1 MSNLKQNQIDY
12 QNFLRANKNLSFNK
26 SMKEFRKFGG
36 HIGSNSASQVY
47 RNSENKI
54 IHTTKK
60 IKVLKP
66 EREIKLKIK
75 IQEIHAYDYQTDRL
89 KLRSRYRN
97 HFEKMLNDMQKF
109 KIPLFNYYFAV
120 AIQYN
125 GDTNVNIFGLQSF
138 AEIRIIKQLIDNS
151 ERGTMNSEF
160 NIYSVKKREYL
171 YDLKE
176 ADFR

>member
-12 QNFLRANKNLSFNK
+12 KNFLRANKNLSFNK
-26 SMKEFRKFGG
+26 SMKEFRANGG

-54 IHTTKK
+54 IHTKK
-60 IKVLKP
+60 VKDLKP
-66 EREIKLKIK
+66 KREVKLKVK
-75 IQEIHAYDYQTDRL
+75 IQEIHAYDYQTNIF

-97 HFEKMLNDMQKF
+97 HFEKMLNDMQRFKF
-109 KIPLFNYYFAV
+109 PLFNFYFAV

-125 GDTNVNIFGLQSF
+125 GDTNINIFGLQSF

-160 NIYSVKKREYL
+160 NIYSVKKREYI
-171 YDLKE
+171 YDLSE

>member
-1 MSNLKQNQIDY
+1 MSELKQNQIDY
-12 QNFLRANKNLSFNK
+12 QNFLRANRHLDFRK

-36 HIGSNSASQVY
+36 HIGSNSASQIY
-47 RNSENKI
+47 RNSENK
-54 IHTTKK
+54 TTHIK
-60 IKVLKP
+60 ISKREVKLKP
-66 EREIKLKIK
+66 KY
-75 IQEIHAYDYQTDRL
+75 QEIHAYDYQTNKLRL
-89 KLRSRYRN
+89 KSRYRN
-97 HFEKMLNDMQKF
+97 HFEKMLNNMQRF

-125 GDTNVNIFGLQSF
+125 GDTNVNIFGMQSF

-176 ADFR
+176 SDFR

>member
-1 MSNLKQNQIDY
+1 MSELKQNQIDY

-54 IHTTKK
+54 IHTKK
-60 IKVLKP
+60 VKELRPK
-66 EREIKLKIK
+66 REVKLKVK

-125 GDTNVNIFGLQSF
+125 GDININIFGLQSF